1 VTACHESVV
10 CHGVGAGCRG
20 GELIFRRFGG
30 ICFAQEHSM
39 QNQNARAMIYKARF
53 GVVDIL
59 LKGGHQEQ
67 ALQRM
72 EELLARD
79 PEYADAH
86 NDLAVLYYQAGR
98 YADAHRSICRAA
110 ELDPNDTNI
119 RQNLEA
125 MRAAAAAPA
134 APAPA
139 AVAAAVPAATPVAS
153 YDACIATVEGLMEA
167 GRPDKAIAAIE
178 GFVDLNPTHAEAWND
193 IAVLHHAQGNLEPA
207 LIASRIA
214 IEIEG
219 DNPHYRHTRA
229 AILLEDGR
237 LQEALHTI
245 DPVLTANPR
254 DVDALILA
262 GDLSLAF
269 GSVAD
274 ARPFY
279 KQAMVVDP
287 SCARAAVKLATILVP
302 PPPANPPVRYNASL

>member
-1 VTACHESVV
+1 
-10 CHGVGAGCRG
+10 
-20 GELIFRRFGG
+20 
-30 ICFAQEHSM
+30 M

-67 ALQRM
+67 ALARM

-79 PEYADAH
+79 PDYADAH

-98 YADAHRSICRAA
+98 YADAHRIICRAA
-110 ELDPNDTNI
+110 ELNPDDANV

-125 MRAAAAAPA
+125 MRAAAAAPSPA
-134 APAPA
+134 PVVAPAP
-139 AVAAAVPAATPVAS
+139 VPASAPVAS
-153 YDACIATVEGLMEA
+153 YDTCIATVEALMNA
-167 GRPDKAIAAIE
+167 GRPDKAINAIE
-178 GFVDLNPTHAEAWND
+178 AFVDLNPTHAEAWND
-193 IAVLHHAQGNLEPA
+193 IAVLHHAQGSLEPA

-229 AILLEDGR
+229 AILLDDGR

-287 SCARAAVKLATILVP
+287 SCARAAVKLANILPATVFGTLEGSA
-302 PPPANPPVRYNASL
+302 PPATSSGRQSRPSLTRPNVSP

>member
-1 VTACHESVV
+1 
-10 CHGVGAGCRG
+10 
-20 GELIFRRFGG
+20 
-30 ICFAQEHSM
+30 M

-79 PEYADAH
+79 PDYADAH

-98 YADAHRSICRAA
+98 YGDAHRSIRRAA
-110 ELDPNDTNI
+110 ELNPDDANI

-125 MRAAAAAPA
+125 MRAAAAAPS
-134 APAPA
+134 PAPA
-139 AVAAAVPAATPVAS
+139 SVPAPVPATAPIAS
-153 YDACIATVEGLMEA
+153 YDSCIATVEGLMNA
-167 GRPDKAIAAIE
+167 GRPDKAINAIE
-178 GFVDLNPTHAEAWND
+178 AFVDLNPTHAEAWNA

-214 IEIEG
+214 LEIEG

-229 AILLEDGR
+229 AILLDGGR

-287 SCARAAVKLATILVP
+287 SCARAAVKLATILP
-302 PPPANPPVRYNASL
+302 PPPANPPVRYDASF